1 MANTAQRDLDE
12 AAVIGRLS
20 TLDRFLP
27 IWIGIAMV
35 LGLLLG
41 RLLPGMQGA
50 LDSVKID
57 QTSLPIAIGL
67 MAMMYPVLARV
78 KYEEMGHLTGDRR
91 MLGLS
96 LVMNWIVGPALMFA
110 LAWIFL
116 PDNPAFRTGL
126 IVIGLARCIAMV
138 LIWNDLACGD
148 REAGALLV
156 AINSV
161 FQILGYALL
170 GTFYLAILPG
180 WLGLDTQDVEFS
192 TWLITKAVLVF
203 LGIPLVAGYLTR
215 RIGVARKGRQ
225 WYDDVFAPK
234 IAPIALWGLL
244 FTIVILFALQ
254 GKTITGDPGAV
265 VKIAIPLIIYF
276 AIMWF
281 VSMAASRALG
291 LSYPRSATVA
301 FTAAGNNFELAIAVS
316 IAVWGVTSGEAL
328 TGVVGPLIEVP
339 ALVALVYVSLWLRRR
354 WRWSSSTPTSQEVT

>member
-1 MANTAQRDLDE
+1 MSNASDPVED
-12 AAVIGRLS
+12 AVIGRLS

-27 IWIGIAMV
+27 IWIGIAMA

-41 RLLPGMQGA
+41 RLLPGLQGA
-50 LDSVKID
+50 LDSVKVD

-96 LVMNWIVGPALMFA
+96 LVMNWIIGPALMFT

-180 WLGLDTQDVEFS
+180 WLGLDTQNVEFS

-215 RIGVARKGRQ
+215 RIGVARKGRE
-225 WYDDVFAPK
+225 WYDNVFAPK

-254 GKTITGDPGAV
+254 GNTITGDPAAV

-281 VSMAASRALG
+281 VSMVASRALG

-301 FTAAGNNFELAIAVS
+301 FTAAGNNFELAIAVC

-328 TGVVGPLIEVP
+328 TGVIGPLIEVP
-339 ALVALVYVSLWLRRR
+339 ALVALVYVSLWLRRK
-354 WRWSSSTPTSQEVT
+354 WSWGSSVPTSQKAA